1 MKFVNDTL
9 LPIFILVI
17 FSISPAFAEDMIS
30 YHVKIYQLPQGD
42 VAEIEIDELIKRSEL
57 IHQPSLLVKPNEEA
71 KIEIGIQDIRTLE
84 ISLKSDL
91 ESKGY
96 SVSINQKQTH
106 IDEVQVMSSS
116 IPNIAMGKEMHWRVS
131 NSSWRYFIII
141 KGEKVQQS

>member
-42 VAEIEIDELIKRSEL
+42 VAEIEIDDLIKRSEL